1 MRVYTRAG
9 DDGTTGLFLG
19 GRVSKADALMAACGD
34 LDEAVA
40 VLGVARAA
48 CAAAAGEPG
57 SRAVDAGSCAGRDAA
72 PDAGPGAMPD
82 PATLRGL
89 AEEVLRRQRELFV
102 VAADLATNP
111 DHRDRLRPGV
121 SLVTAEMVDDVE
133 RAIDERVAARPL
145 RPVFVVPGTTA
156 ASAAL
161 DHARAV
167 VRRAERQVVALGDAG
182 HPVSPEVRRYVNRLS
197 DLLFVLART
206 AAGENEPA
214 SHD

>member
-1 MRVYTRAG
+1 MRVYTRQG

-19 GRVSKADALMAACGD
+19 GRVSKASPLMAACGD

-40 VLGVARAA
+40 VLGIARAA
-48 CAAAAGEPG
+48 CGAAGE
-57 SRAVDAGSCAGRDAA
+57 DD
-72 PDAGPGAMPD
+72 
-82 PATLRGL
+82 L

-111 DHRDRLRPGV
+111 AHRDRLVDGV
-121 SLVTAEMVDDVE
+121 SRVTAAMVEEVE
-133 RAIDERVAARPL
+133 QAIDARVAVTPL

-167 VRRAERQVVALGDAG
+167 LRRAERSVVALAAEAD
-182 HPVSPEVRRYVNRLS
+182 VSPDALRYVNRLS
-197 DLLFVLART
+197 DLLFVLARA
-206 AAGENEPA
+206 AAGEIEPA